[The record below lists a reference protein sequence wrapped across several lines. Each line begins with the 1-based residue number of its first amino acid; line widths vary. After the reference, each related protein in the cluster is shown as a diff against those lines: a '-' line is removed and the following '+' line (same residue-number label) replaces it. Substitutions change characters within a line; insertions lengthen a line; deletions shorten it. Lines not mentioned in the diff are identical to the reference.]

1 MAERA
6 VRSDEQLHREHG
18 RPYVLLALAI
28 LALTIT
34 LAACGTSTDQV
45 TTKVSGSATASPSP
59 LAAGTTAVPSGDWL
73 RFDYDAQRS
82 GVYPSST
89 GIDASDL
96 GRLQRRVVHL
106 SGVADSS
113 AVELHAVRA
122 AGRLR
127 DLIFLTTT
135 YGETI
140 AIDPATGATVWRY
153 VPQDITSY
161 LGSRQITT
169 ATPIIDPNRA
179 YLYAASPD
187 GFIHKLAVASGA
199 EVHSG
204 GWPVRVTLD
213 ATHEKIAAAL
223 NISGDSLVVVTGGYI
238 GDIPPYQGHV
248 VMIDR
253 ASGRVTHVWNS
264 LGSNRHHLIV
274 PSSYPA
280 SDSAIWARSG
290 AVIEPG
296 SDRILVA
303 TGNGP
308 FNGATNWGDSVLE
321 LSPNAARLLHNW
333 TPRDQARLNLTDT
346 DLGSTAP
353 ALVSLAG
360 YRLAVQGG
368 KDGQLHLLNLNALN
382 GTRGGAGG
390 RLGGELE
397 DISSPGGA
405 QVFTAPAVWPH
416 SGRVYVFVADGSG
429 TAAYVMRVGRRPRLV
444 TTWQNG
450 SAGTSPV
457 VAGGL
462 LYVYDELQGRL
473 NVYDPTGGRLLRSL
487 PAAAGHWSSPI
498 VVGGRIILPTGGSPA
513 NNASSSS
520 LFIYHLPGR

>member
-1 MAERA
+1 MRG
-6 VRSDEQLHREHG
+6 DEQLHGGHG
-18 RPYVLLALAI
+18 RPHVLLALAI

-34 LAACGTSTDQV
+34 LAACGTSTGQA

-96 GRLQRRVVHL
+96 GTLQRRVVHL

-153 VPQDITSY
+153 VPQDIASY

-204 GWPVRVTLD
+204 GWPVCVTLD

-253 ASGRVTHVWNS
+253 ASGRVTAC
-264 LGSNRHHLIV
+264 LELARLE
-274 PSSYPA
+274 PPP
-280 SDSAIWARSG
+280 SDSAELIPRQRLRDMGTIGGGDRARQRPH
-290 AVIEPG
+290 PG
-296 SDRILVA
+296 GDRQRSLQ
-303 TGNGP
+303 
-308 FNGATNWGDSVLE
+308 
-321 LSPNAARLLHNW
+321 R
-333 TPRDQARLNLTDT
+333 RDQLGRQRAR
-346 DLGSTAP
+346 
-353 ALVSLAG
+353 ALA
-360 YRLAVQGG
+360 
-368 KDGQLHLLNLNALN
+368 K
-382 GTRGGAGG
+382 
-390 RLGGELE
+390 
-397 DISSPGGA
+397 
-405 QVFTAPAVWPH
+405 
-416 SGRVYVFVADGSG
+416 
-429 TAAYVMRVGRRPRLV
+429 RR
-444 TTWQNG
+444 
-450 SAGTSPV
+450 
-457 VAGGL
+457 
-462 LYVYDELQGRL
+462 
-473 NVYDPTGGRLLRSL
+473 
-487 PAAAGHWSSPI
+487 PAAAQLDP
-498 VVGGRIILPTGGSPA
+498 PGSGA
-513 NNASSSS
+513 A
-520 LFIYHLPGR
+520 